1 MYFYE
6 ISAILGCYHRQVM
19 ITAVF
24 FDLYNTLAGF
34 RPSRFEIQSEAL
46 SEFGIEVTPN
56 GIIRG
61 YHLADGFMSAQ
72 NATNPMRSLGR
83 SERDAFFA
91 EYERLVLS
99 GAGVEVSPTRA
110 GEIWKR
116 IRQVEYALAAFDD
129 AVPTLRQLREQ
140 GLIVGLISNIHQ
152 DGDELADSLGLLAH
166 LDFTVT
172 SMEVGAE
179 KPKPPI
185 FRRALEKANATPSEA
200 VHVGDQLTSD
210 VDGAVGVGI
219 NPVLLDRDGNHPDYG
234 AHPRIE
240 TLSELPQVLSGM
252 S

>member
-1 MYFYE
+1 
-6 ISAILGCYHRQVM
+6 M

-34 RPSRFEIQSEAL
+34 QPSRYEIQSEAL
-46 SEFGIEVTPN
+46 ADFDLEVTPE

-72 NATNPMRSLGR
+72 NATNPLRNLNSV
-83 SERDAFFA
+83 ERDCFFA

-99 GAGVEVSPTRA
+99 GAGVEVEPTLA

-116 IRQVEYALAAFDD
+116 IRQVEYALAAFEDS
-129 AVPTLRQLREQ
+129 VPTLQRLREQ
-140 GLIVGLISNIHQ
+140 GLTLGLISNIHQ
-152 DGDELADSLGLLAH
+152 DGDELADSLGLLNH

-172 SMEVGAE
+172 SMEVGAA
-179 KPKPPI
+179 KPQPPI
-185 FRRALEKANATPSEA
+185 FHKALERANAKPEQA

-219 NPVLLDRDGNHPDYG
+219 SPVLLDRDGNHPGYDEY
-234 AHPRIE
+234 PRIE
-240 TLSELPQVLSGM
+240 TLTELPQVLGKLA
-252 S
+252 

>member
-1 MYFYE
+1 
-6 ISAILGCYHRQVM
+6 M

-34 RPSRFEIQSEAL
+34 QPSRYEIQSEAL
-46 SEFGIEVTPN
+46 ADFGLQVTPE

-72 NATNPMRSLGR
+72 NATKPMRSLSR
-83 SERDAFFA
+83 TERHAFFA

-99 GAGVEVSPTRA
+99 GSGVEVEPALA

-116 IRQVEYALAAFDD
+116 IRKVEYGMAAFEDSI
-129 AVPTLRQLREQ
+129 PTLQRLREQ
-140 GLIVGLISNIHQ
+140 GLTVGLISNIHQ
-152 DGDELADSLGLLAH
+152 DGDELADSLGLLSH

-185 FRRALEKANATPSEA
+185 FHKALEKAKAAPEEA

-219 NPVLLDRDGNHPDYG
+219 RPVLLDRDGNHPGYDAY
-234 AHPRIE
+234 PRIE
-240 TLSELPQVLSGM
+240 TLNELSQVLESLA
-252 S
+252 